1 MRSSMNRKTATA
13 LLLAAATAPA
23 GLGSADLELADDVD
37 DQDDADDLGRYR
49 GMGEVNFFGLDEFG
63 QPSGLNPVWG
73 ALIGTGVANAT
84 PFAIRMASDDPE
96 VIRWDEVA
104 GLGAGVLA
112 SGAMLAFRGTRAAG
126 WASLFGTLASTG
138 LRALEKALMS
148 DEKALIVAAS
158 YMSKKPAAKTGTDGV
173 EVSQI
178 PTLNGTVVQQTPA
191 LLGNAPTLPP
201 QLLGA
206 AATGLNGNVGAQQI
220 PQSIQ
225 LNGLGRSF
233 GSVVTGG
240 NRG

>member
-1 MRSSMNRKTATA
+1 MRKNLMNAA
-13 LLLAAATAPA
+13 LLSLAAMPST
-23 GLGSADLELADDVD
+23 GLGDADFDGDTDDTGE
-37 DQDDADDLGRYR
+37 ADDLGRYG
-49 GMGEVNFFGLDEFG
+49 GMGSVNFFGLDEFG

-73 ALIGTGVANAT
+73 ALIGTGVANIT
-84 PFAIRMASDDPE
+84 PAAIRMASDDPD

-104 GLGAGVLA
+104 GVGAGVVA

-126 WASLFGTLASTG
+126 WASLFGTLASAG
-138 LRALEKALMS
+138 VRALEKALMS

-178 PTLNGTVVQQTPA
+178 PTLNGPVVNQTPS

-206 AATGLNGNVGAQQI
+206 ATNGLNGNVGAQQV
-220 PQSIQ
+220 PMGVQ

-233 GSVVTGG
+233 GAVVVGG

>member
-1 MRSSMNRKTATA
+1 MRKNLMNAA
-13 LLLAAATAPA
+13 LLSLAAMPST
-23 GLGSADLELADDVD
+23 GLGDADFDGDTDDTSE
-37 DQDDADDLGRYR
+37 ADDLGRYG
-49 GMGEVNFFGLDEFG
+49 GMGSVNFFGLDEFG

-73 ALIGTGVANAT
+73 ALIGTGVANIT
-84 PFAIRMASDDPE
+84 PAAIRMASDDPD

-104 GLGAGVLA
+104 GVGAGVVA

-126 WASLFGTLASTG
+126 WASLFGTLASAG
-138 LRALEKALMS
+138 VRALEKALMS

-158 YMSKKPAAKTGTDGV
+158 YMSKKPAASQTQNGT
-173 EVSQI
+173 EITQI
-178 PTLNGTVVQQTPA
+178 PTLNGPVVNQTPA

-206 AATGLNGNVGAQQI
+206 AANGLNGNVGAQQV
-220 PQSIQ
+220 PAGVQ

-233 GSVVTGG
+233 GSVVAGG